1 MDFKAEVV
9 LRNNILPEV
18 AGENRNGNQLRS
30 TAMLALLSTTRRSG
44 VQVWLSIA
52 SGFVLP
58 RIIKRMTDEHSSFS
72 YLNLD
77 LTPIF
82 KNLIVSC
89 IPVEKCWTLK

>member
-1 MDFKAEVV
+1 MYELGHVSRNMAFKAEVV
-9 LRNNILPEV
+9 LRNSILPEV

-58 RIIKRMTDEHSSFS
+58 RIIKRMTDEHSSSFS
-72 YLNLD
+72 YLIS
-77 LTPIF
+77 T
-82 KNLIVSC
+82 
-89 IPVEKCWTLK
+89 